1 MKVYEVLVYYGMD
14 EYDMKEEKIGVFSN
28 IEKAKKV
35 YLDSRKNDNDF
46 SETSIIEFTIDE
58 PYTEI
63 GLSES
68 SLTEKA
74 DEVNIE
80 LSKAYKVVV
89 SYGQDEYDMK
99 EEIIGVFS
107 SIEEAKEVYFESKKN
122 DSEYSETEMIEFTI
136 DQKYSERVLNE
147 TKENSKANNIV
158 SIEAVEETVSAEKES
173 DVEGFVQTVTDAQRG
188 QDVQPE
194 QK

>member
-1 MKVYEVLVYYGMD
+1 MKAYEVSFCYGMD
-14 EYDMKEEKIGVFSN
+14 EYDMKVEIIGVFSKL
-28 IEKAKKV
+28 EEAKKV
-35 YLDSRKNDNDF
+35 YLENRKLDNDF

-80 LSKAYKVVV
+80 LSKAYKVFIC
-89 SYGQDEYDMK
+89 YGMDEYDMK
-99 EEIIGVFS
+99 EETIGVFS
-107 SIEEAKEVYFESKKN
+107 NLEEAKKVYFESRKN
-122 DSEYSETEMIEFTI
+122 DSERSETEMIEFTI
-136 DQKYSERVLNE
+136 DQPYSARLLD
-147 TKENSKANNIV
+147 ENSKANNIV